1 MSSRFKSFGFRNKH
15 KPPPNSTPI
24 IPPAPSSPPPSG
36 HSSST
41 TSLPM
46 NPQQPQP
53 QLGRPPSYTNNRPT
67 SPMVH
72 GQQQPPP
79 ITTNLQYNPNAP
91 LHGPPGYGMQQQQQQ
106 MAPSIAPS
114 LSNTQYPGRNPAV
127 EVEGGGRSKA
137 QLIVGIDFGTTF
149 SGVAYAFATNN
160 QASEDIITEWP
171 GAGTHAKQK
180 VSMTKTS
187 TLHEREPDKWA
198 SLLDSHRPLLRP
210 IPKGSR
216 MGPRYRRRSRPDGI
230 PQAPSAESRVVQ
242 ASADALRKH
251 LH

>member
-24 IPPAPSSPPPSG
+24 VPPTPSSPPPSG

-46 NPQQPQP
+46 NHQQPQP

-91 LHGPPGYGMQQQQQQ
+91 LNGPPGYGMQQQP
-106 MAPSIAPS
+106 MAPSIPPS

-180 VSMTKTS
+180 VSATNKYPPSSMN
-187 TLHEREPDKWA
+187 A
-198 SLLDSHRPLLRP
+198 SLTT
-210 IPKGSR
+210 GSSTR
-216 MGPRYRRRSRPDGI
+216 FP
-230 PQAPSAESRVVQ
+230 PSSTTTNTKR
-242 ASADALRKH
+242 
-251 LH
+251 

>member
-1 MSSRFKSFGFRNKH
+1 MDLMSSRFKSFGFRNK
-15 KPPPNSTPI
+15 KPLPNSNPV
-24 IPPAPSSPPPSG
+24 PPTPSSPPPSG

-46 NPQQPQP
+46 NPQQPQ
-53 QLGRPPSYTNNRPT
+53 QLGRPPSYTNRPT

-79 ITTNLQYNPNAP
+79 ITTNLQYPNAS
-91 LHGPPGYGMQQQQQQ
+91 LNGPPGYGMQQQ
-106 MAPSIAPS
+106 MAPSVAPS
-114 LSNTQYPGRNPAV
+114 LSNSQYPGRNPAV

-180 VSMTKTS
+180 VSVTNNYT
-187 TLHEREPDKWA
+187 P
-198 SLLDSHRPLLRP
+198 
-210 IPKGSR
+210 
-216 MGPRYRRRSRPDGI
+216 
-230 PQAPSAESRVVQ
+230 
-242 ASADALRKH
+242 
-251 LH
+251 

>member
-1 MSSRFKSFGFRNKH
+1 
-15 KPPPNSTPI
+15 
-24 IPPAPSSPPPSG
+24 
-36 HSSST
+36 
-41 TSLPM
+41 
-46 NPQQPQP
+46 
-53 QLGRPPSYTNNRPT
+53 
-67 SPMVH
+67 MVH

-91 LHGPPGYGMQQQQQQ
+91 LNGPPGYGMQQQQ
-106 MAPSIAPS
+106 MAPSIPAS

-180 VSMTKTS
+180 VSVTNKY
-187 TLHEREPDKWA
+187 P
-198 SLLDSHRPLLRP
+198 P
-210 IPKGSR
+210 
-216 MGPRYRRRSRPDGI
+216 
-230 PQAPSAESRVVQ
+230 
-242 ASADALRKH
+242 
-251 LH
+251 